1 MQNEHAAP
9 PNDDDDAAPSLPHHD
24 NEFFQDIRPGDKKAV
39 SLAASAAA
47 DVAVAACPLGC
58 LPSAA
63 GKANFRAIEKRILDS
78 IIGQGRYDCRIR
90 PMGINNT
97 ARLLIVLL
105 LGSPNPDP
113 FLVDG
118 PCVVRVNIYLRSI
131 SKIDDLSMEYT
142 VQMTF
147 REQWRDERLQYD
159 DLGGQVRY
167 LTLTEPDKLW
177 KPDLFFSNEKEGH
190 FHNIIMPN
198 VLLRIHPNGDV
209 LFSIRQAFSLT
220 SL

>member
-1 MQNEHAAP
+1 MTPPHPAP
-9 PNDDDDAAPSLPHHD
+9 PSSFILFLLFPLSHIVHLFSLHGTPSYFVFFSDRPAPTLP
-24 NEFFQDIRPGDKKAV
+24 
-39 SLAASAAA
+39 
-47 DVAVAACPLGC
+47 
-58 LPSAA
+58 
-63 GKANFRAIEKRILDS
+63 
-78 IIGQGRYDCRIR
+78 
-90 PMGINNT
+90 
-97 ARLLIVLL
+97 
-105 LGSPNPDP
+105 
-113 FLVDG
+113 VDG

-209 LFSIRQAFSLT
+209 LFSIRQENMMFGAARMCCAQLCAGP
-220 SL
+220 